1 MLSKG
6 TRIRWLSRGREGGR
20 TLEGIVRALVPAG
33 RKIQLPA
40 HADPA
45 RLRAARVNRVHAR
58 YLVEVPRR
66 NARSGRPIASQWMAP
81 KALTLD
87 RVAKRLR

>member
-1 MLSKG
+1 MLAKG
-6 TRIRWLSRGREGGR
+6 TRIRWLSRGRQGR
-20 TLEGIVRALVPAG
+20 RVLEGIVRAHVPAG
-33 RKIQLPA
+33 RKIHLPA

-45 RLRAARVNRVHAR
+45 KLRAALVNRVHAR
-58 YLVEVPRR
+58 YLVEVLRR

-87 RVAKRLR
+87 RVAKKIR